1 MTVLCLCPRLM
12 TADVHV
18 PYLGLQHCAQF
29 PGRWDCAP
37 EPVPA
42 SVLVVVLLVVVLVVA
57 VPL

>member
-1 MTVLCLCPRLM
+1 MTEFCLW
-12 TADVHV
+12 TVDVCA
-18 PYLGLQHCAQF
+18 PCLGLQHCAQF

-42 SVLVVVLLVVVLVVA
+42 SVLVAVLLVVALVVA